1 MFSLLSL
8 VFRYIFIALI
18 YLFMIG
24 IIRLIY
30 LDIRNIRELGDET
43 GTYLKLINMRES
55 VPFKIKDEYF
65 INREITIGRDSGN
78 DIVLRDPYISKKHSR
93 VFLKDGEY
101 HIEDM
106 DSSNGTYVNNN
117 RITGVSRIYH
127 GDRVKVGQIEFLFV
141 KNI

>member
-65 INREITIGRDSGN
+65 INREITMGRDSSN
-78 DIVLRDPYISKKHSR
+78 DIVLRDPYTSKRHCR
-93 VFLKDGEY
+93 IFLKDGEY
-101 HIEDM
+101 HIEDIN
-106 DSSNGTYVNNN
+106 SSNGTYVNNN
-117 RITGVSRIYH
+117 RITGISRIYH

-141 KNI
+141 KNT